1 VQHMPTSAAK
11 DLIEW
16 GPQATPE
23 GQLVMVLNNEIS
35 LDNLFAEDP
44 SAPAL
49 QDDRPVNEY
58 YLLRMKRFRGG
69 Q

>member
-1 VQHMPTSAAK
+1 
-11 DLIEW
+11 
-16 GPQATPE
+16 
-23 GQLVMVLNNEIS
+23 MVLNNEIS